1 MGLYSSWV
9 KMLKIKEKLWCSSL
23 IVLILSKNKAEV
35 WWYVG
40 GGFVHTDHFTSEV
53 SEIYKIEKK
62 YCKSNGV

>member
-1 MGLYSSWV
+1 MYEAS
-9 KMLKIKEKLWCSSL
+9 
-23 IVLILSKNKAEV
+23 IVLLEWV
-35 WWYVG
+35 VGWWYVG